1 MPPGPCSCP
10 QPSPP
15 QVATF
20 NFTGTPAK
28 VLRMWLPYA
37 SPDTE
42 MVVVLNLLGVNS
54 RWGSCLGMKPLD
66 RDVWQQQHAAY
77 TCTCHVALLF
87 LPSTHIL

>member
-1 MPPGPCSCP
+1 MLAASRITPVTPLSCGGFPSCFDPCTPGPCTCP

-54 RWGSCLGMKPLD
+54 RWGSHLGVEPLC
-66 RDVWQQQHAAY
+66 RAA
-77 TCTCHVALLF
+77 
-87 LPSTHIL
+87 